1 MNVALQLYVD
11 PNALTL
17 PAPAVMTGQQGT
29 YVFVIDTATKAQQR
43 PVQVARTVD
52 SVSVITSGL
61 REGERVIVDGQ
72 SRLIAGSKVSIKGVA
87 R

>member
-11 PNALTL
+11 PSALTL

-29 YVFVIDTATKAQQR
+29 YVFTIDSANTAKQT
-43 PVQVARTVD
+43 PVQVSRTVD
-52 SVSVITSGL
+52 SIAVIASGL
-61 REGERVIVDGQ
+61 REGQRVIVDGQ
-72 SRLIAGSKVSIKGVA
+72 LRLVAGSKVSIKGAA